1 METEKTE
8 MYKYENQ
15 PEEPLLSHE
24 PHLRQTYIKKFETKE
39 SFATIT
45 LTSTTTN
52 TITIHQHNY
61 SQKPESPEK
70 SRNVGEKNLRHIFMH
85 LNIS

>member
-1 METEKTE
+1 

-24 PHLRQTYIKKFETKE
+24 PHSRQTYIQTFETKE

-45 LTSTTTN
+45 LTSTTLTTN
-52 TITIHQHNY
+52 TITIHQHDH
-61 SQKPESPEK
+61 SQRPKT
-70 SRNVGEKNLRHIFMH
+70 
-85 LNIS
+85 

>member
-24 PHLRQTYIKKFETKE
+24 PHSRQTYIQTFETKE
-39 SFATIT
+39 LFATIT
-45 LTSTTTN
+45 TTSATTN
-52 TITIHQHNY
+52 TTI
-61 SQKPESPEK
+61 P
-70 SRNVGEKNLRHIFMH
+70 KNLRVRKSPAM
-85 LNIS
+85 